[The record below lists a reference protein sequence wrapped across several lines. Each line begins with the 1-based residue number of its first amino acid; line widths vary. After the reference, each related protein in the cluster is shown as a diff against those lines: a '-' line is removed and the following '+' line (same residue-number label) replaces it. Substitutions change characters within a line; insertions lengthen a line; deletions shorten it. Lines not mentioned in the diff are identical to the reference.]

1 MMKSKKIQISRMLL
15 LKSGKFAYCNFDLRE
30 PVHLSGPNRTGKT
43 SIINAIQFAF
53 IYDMHDGDWDDHDLQ
68 ATRKHYFGQNSLLA
82 FEFKTVSGPKTLLI
96 RGSGPVD
103 GYKPTREF
111 WHGSLNEDRL
121 VTFTE
126 ENDPTGIKARE
137 EIDAYLIEMESVPIK
152 TASEF
157 DSFLINEVQILK
169 KARKKDLTAFRRLFK
184 DILGMSGIQDED
196 LKKLIIGLWTTP
208 QQREIDLRSD
218 SETFRKLASEQEN
231 LRKFESKID
240 EIKQVNSEY
249 KTHLENLDDVS
260 IQIADILNSMSI
272 YREERLAKKK
282 EFEEDIDKIITDLKA
297 ESEIES
303 QMSIAFGDH
312 RESRG
317 ELNHQLK
324 TIEGNI
330 EEAKKVDPNLKFTIL
345 EDRKELE
352 RLVNLKNL
360 ESLATKGDALSTNDK
375 IIRVERKISL
385 YQNQLSG
392 KKSLHQIL
400 IDDGIEEISISKAA
414 RVLNQELLEITPDI
428 IDNSASFNQ
437 MKILI
442 SELNENELRYS
453 GLAIG
458 LEHIKEKKIPS
469 LIPIE
474 EAEEEIKKLEDEKKS
489 LEVDLETLENAEK
502 LSKEINTLKESIK
515 MDSKLLELQ
524 GSIEK
529 LELSFSEFSNKIKK
543 LDDELILIKN
553 KVDASKNAQE
563 LLQNK
568 KNKTAELLTDLAT
581 EMDSIENDVN
591 WIRSQNGFQSM
602 VSNTLIESNLISS
615 TIDKTKKAIQRIRD
629 KSDKIENKFQVIYAG
644 LNRSV
649 FFIDSETSYNW
660 LNDEIMQF
668 DEKKNVH
675 HQEIKGFMSSV
686 TDRLSRFVEGK
697 DRIVREINKINR
709 RLSNTPISGLESIK
723 IDVDIIDQH
732 LFNTIKEL
740 LKEANLNN
748 GQQMLFKQDNLAP
761 ENLNK
766 LFETGMISLSKF
778 VGIGFEITD
787 LGEKKVY
794 SNLKK
799 IESTGTTLA
808 IKVAIYGEIICQM
821 IDDDA
826 TIPIFID
833 EVGKLDDENFRS
845 IIDHLYNRN
854 LTPVT
859 AKPTPTSVI
868 PNFYH
873 LLQKG
878 ENKILDEKNRQYNLE
893 I

>member
-30 PVHLSGPNRTGKT
+30 PVHLSGSNRTGKT

-53 IYDMHDGDWDDHDLQ
+53 IYDMNDGDWDDHDLQ

-82 FEFKTVSGPKTLLI
+82 FEFKTASGPKTLLI

-121 VTFTE
+121 VTFSE

-157 DSFLINEVQILK
+157 DSFLMNEVQILK

-208 QQREIDLRSD
+208 QQREIDLTSD
-218 SETFRKLASEQEN
+218 HETFGKLASEQEK

-249 KTHLENLDDVS
+249 KTHLENLNEVS

-272 YREERLAKKK
+272 YREERLVKKK
-282 EFEEDIDKIITDLKA
+282 GFEKEINNIIAELKA
-297 ESEIES
+297 ESESEEK
-303 QMSIAFGDH
+303 MSSAAGNL

-324 TIEGNI
+324 TVEEDIER
-330 EEAKKVDPNLKFTIL
+330 AKKVEPDLKFTIL
-345 EDRKELE
+345 VDKQKLE
-352 RLVNLKNL
+352 KLVNLRNM
-360 ESLATKGDALSTNDK
+360 ESLATKGDALSTNDR
-375 IIRVERKISL
+375 IIKVKRNISL

-400 IDDGIEEISISKAA
+400 IDEGIEDVEISKAA
-414 RVLNQELLEITPDI
+414 RVLNQELLETTPEI
-428 IDNSASFNQ
+428 IDKSVSLNQ
-437 MKILI
+437 MKSLI
-442 SELNENELRYS
+442 SDLTGNELHYS
-453 GLAIG
+453 GLGIG
-458 LEHIKEKKIPS
+458 LEHIKGKKIRP

-474 EAEEEIKKLEDEKKS
+474 KAEEEIKKLEAEKTS
-489 LEVDLETLENAEK
+489 LEADLKILEDAEK
-502 LSKEINTLKESIK
+502 LSQEIKSLEKSIQA
-515 MDSKLLELQ
+515 DTKLLELQ
-524 GSIEK
+524 DSIEK
-529 LELSFSEFSNKIKK
+529 LVESFTRLSKEIKEI
-543 LDDELILIKN
+543 DDELTMVKK
-553 KVDASKNAQE
+553 KVEESKKAQE
-563 LLQNK
+563 LLNNK
-568 KNKTAELLTDLAT
+568 NSTTMKLLNDLVT
-581 EMDSIENDVN
+581 EMEMIENQVN
-591 WIRSQNGFQSM
+591 WIRSQDGFQS
-602 VSNTLIESNLISS
+602 VTSNTLIESDLISS
-615 TIDKTKKAIQRIRD
+615 TIEKTMKSIERIRE
-629 KSDKIENKFQVIYAG
+629 KSDKIETRFEFIYAG

-649 FFIDSETSYNW
+649 LFIDSETSFNW
-660 LNDEIMQF
+660 LNEEIIQF

-697 DRIVREINKINR
+697 ERIVREINKINR
-709 RLSNTPISGLESIK
+709 RLNATEISGLESIR

-732 LFNTIKEL
+732 LFSTIKEL
-740 LKEANLNN
+740 LKEADLND

-766 LFETGMISLSKF
+766 LFETGTISLSKF

-787 LGEKKVY
+787 FGEKKVY

-799 IESTGTTLA
+799 IESKGTTLA

-845 IIDHLYNRN
+845 IIEHLCNRN

-859 AKPTPTSVI
+859 AKPTPTSVM

-873 LLQKG
+873 LLEKG

-893 I
+893 V

>member
-30 PVHLSGPNRTGKT
+30 PVHLSGSNRTGKT

-82 FEFKTVSGPKTLLI
+82 FEFKTASGPKTLLI

-121 VTFTE
+121 VTFSKD
-126 ENDPTGIKARE
+126 NDPTGIKPRE
-137 EIDAYLIEMESVPIK
+137 DIDAYLIEMESVSIK

-157 DSFLINEVQILK
+157 DSFLMNEVQILK

-208 QQREIDLRSD
+208 QQREIDLTSD
-218 SETFRKLASEQEN
+218 HETFGKLASEQEN
-231 LRKFESKID
+231 LRKFEGKME

-249 KTHLENLDDVS
+249 KTHLENLDEVS
-260 IQIADILNSMSI
+260 IQIADILNSMPN
-272 YREERLAKKK
+272 YRKERLDNKNGHEK
-282 EFEEDIDKIITDLKA
+282 EIDKIIAELKSEVDLEGK
-297 ESEIES
+297 
-303 QMSIAFGDH
+303 MSNNAGNL

-317 ELNHQLK
+317 ELNHQRK
-324 TIEGNI
+324 TVEGDIER
-330 EEAKKVDPNLKFTIL
+330 AKSVDPNLKFTIVENKQKL
-345 EDRKELE
+345 EK
-352 RLVNLKNL
+352 LVNLRNM
-360 ESLATKGDALSTNDK
+360 ESLATKGDALSTNDRILK
-375 IIRVERKISL
+375 VKRNISL

-400 IDDGIEEISISKAA
+400 IDGGIEEVTISKAS
-414 RVLNQELLEITPDI
+414 RVLNQELLETTPEI
-428 IDNSASFNQ
+428 MEKSNTLNE
-437 MKILI
+437 MKSLF
-442 SELNENELRYS
+442 SELTGNELHYS
-453 GLAIG
+453 GLEIG
-458 LEHIKEKKIPS
+458 LEHIKDKKIRQ

-474 EAEEEIKKLEDEKKS
+474 KAEEEVTKLEVEKASLEADLKILEDSEKLFHRIKS
-489 LEVDLETLENAEK
+489 LEKSVAADT
-502 LSKEINTLKESIK
+502 
-515 MDSKLLELQ
+515 KLLELQ
-524 GSIEK
+524 ENIEQLVEFFTK
-529 LELSFSEFSNKIKK
+529 LSNQIKE
-543 LDDELILIKN
+543 LDDELTSVKK
-553 KVDASKNAQE
+553 KVDESKSAQE
-563 LLQNK
+563 RLNK
-568 KNKTAELLTDLAT
+568 KNSDIMKLLAELNS
-581 EMDSIENDVN
+581 EMEFIENQVN
-591 WIRSQNGFQSM
+591 WIRSQEGFGN
-602 VSNTLIESNLISS
+602 VISNTSIEPDLISS
-615 TIDKTKKAIQRIRD
+615 
-629 KSDKIENKFQVIYAG
+629 KIEKTVKKIERIGEKSNKIETSFEFIYAG

-649 FFIDSETSYNW
+649 LFIDSETSFHW
-660 LNDEIMQF
+660 LSEQIIQF

-697 DRIVREINKINR
+697 ERIVREINKINR
-709 RLSNTPISGLESIK
+709 RLSNTEISGLESIR

-732 LFNTIKEL
+732 LFSTIKEL
-740 LKEANLNN
+740 LKEADLND

-761 ENLNK
+761 ENLSK
-766 LFETGMISLSKF
+766 LFETGTISLSKF

-787 LGEKKVY
+787 FGEKKVY

-821 IDDDA
+821 IDDNA

-845 IIDHLYNRN
+845 IIEHLCNRN

-859 AKPTPTSVI
+859 AKPTPTSVM

-873 LLQKG
+873 LLEKG

>member
-30 PVHLSGPNRTGKT
+30 PVHLSGSNRTGKT

-82 FEFKTVSGPKTLLI
+82 FEFKTASGPKTLLI

-121 VTFTE
+121 VTFSKD
-126 ENDPTGIKARE
+126 NDPTGIKPRE
-137 EIDAYLIEMESVPIK
+137 DIDAYLIEMESVSIK

-157 DSFLINEVQILK
+157 DSFLMNEVQILK

-208 QQREIDLRSD
+208 QQREIDLTSD
-218 SETFRKLASEQEN
+218 HETFRKLASEQEN
-231 LRKFESKID
+231 LRKFEGKME

-249 KTHLENLDDVS
+249 KTHLENLDEVS
-260 IQIADILNSMSI
+260 IQIADILNSMPN
-272 YREERLAKKK
+272 YRKERLDNKNGHEK
-282 EFEEDIDKIITDLKA
+282 EIDKIIAELKSEVDLEGK
-297 ESEIES
+297 
-303 QMSIAFGDH
+303 MSTNAGNL

-317 ELNHQLK
+317 ELNHQRK
-324 TIEGNI
+324 TVEGDIER
-330 EEAKKVDPNLKFTIL
+330 AKSVDPNLKFTIVENKQKL
-345 EDRKELE
+345 EK
-352 RLVNLKNL
+352 LVNLRNR
-360 ESLATKGDALSTNDK
+360 ESLATKGDALSTNDRILK
-375 IIRVERKISL
+375 VKRNISL

-400 IDDGIEEISISKAA
+400 IDGGIEEVTISKAS
-414 RVLNQELLEITPDI
+414 RVLNQELLETTPEI
-428 IDNSASFNQ
+428 MEKSNTLNE
-437 MKILI
+437 MKSLF
-442 SELNENELRYS
+442 SELTGNELHYS
-453 GLAIG
+453 GLEIG
-458 LEHIKEKKIPS
+458 LEHIKDKKIRQ

-474 EAEEEIKKLEDEKKS
+474 KAEEEVTKLEVEKASLEADLKILEDSEKLFHRMKS
-489 LEVDLETLENAEK
+489 LEKSVAADT
-502 LSKEINTLKESIK
+502 
-515 MDSKLLELQ
+515 KLLELQ
-524 GSIEK
+524 ENIEQLVEFFTK
-529 LELSFSEFSNKIKK
+529 LSNQIKE
-543 LDDELILIKN
+543 LDDELTSVKK
-553 KVDASKNAQE
+553 KVDESKSAQE
-563 LLQNK
+563 RLNK
-568 KNKTAELLTDLAT
+568 KNSDIMKLLAELNS
-581 EMDSIENDVN
+581 EMEFIENQVN
-591 WIRSQNGFQSM
+591 WIRSQEGFGN
-602 VSNTLIESNLISS
+602 VISNTSIEPDLISS
-615 TIDKTKKAIQRIRD
+615 
-629 KSDKIENKFQVIYAG
+629 KIEKTVKKIERIGEKSNKIETSFEFIYAG

-649 FFIDSETSYNW
+649 LFIDSETSFHW
-660 LNDEIMQF
+660 LSEQIIQF

-697 DRIVREINKINR
+697 ERIVREINKINR
-709 RLSNTPISGLESIK
+709 RLSNTEISGLESIR

-732 LFNTIKEL
+732 LFSTIKEL
-740 LKEANLNN
+740 LKEADLND

-761 ENLNK
+761 ENLSK
-766 LFETGMISLSKF
+766 LFETGTISLSKF

-787 LGEKKVY
+787 FGEKKVY

-821 IDDDA
+821 IDDNA

-845 IIDHLYNRN
+845 IIEHLCNRN

-859 AKPTPTSVI
+859 AKPTPTSVM

-873 LLQKG
+873 LLEKG

>member
-30 PVHLSGPNRTGKT
+30 PVHLSGSNRTGKT

-53 IYDMHDGDWDDHDLQ
+53 IYDMNDGDWDDHDLQ

-82 FEFKTVSGPKTLLI
+82 FEFKTASGPKTLLI

-121 VTFTE
+121 VTFSE

-157 DSFLINEVQILK
+157 DSFLMNEVQILK

-208 QQREIDLRSD
+208 QQREIDLTSD
-218 SETFRKLASEQEN
+218 HETFGKLASEQEK

-249 KTHLENLDDVS
+249 KTHLENLNEVS

-272 YREERLAKKK
+272 YREERLVKKK
-282 EFEEDIDKIITDLKA
+282 GFEKEINNIIAELKA
-297 ESEIES
+297 ESESEEK
-303 QMSIAFGDH
+303 MSSAAGNL

-324 TIEGNI
+324 TVEEDIER
-330 EEAKKVDPNLKFTIL
+330 AKKVEPDLKFTIL
-345 EDRKELE
+345 VDKQKLE
-352 RLVNLKNL
+352 KLVNLRNM
-360 ESLATKGDALSTNDK
+360 ESLATKGDALSTNDR
-375 IIRVERKISL
+375 IIKVKRNISL

-400 IDDGIEEISISKAA
+400 IDEGIEDVEISKAA
-414 RVLNQELLEITPDI
+414 RVLNQELLETTPEI
-428 IDNSASFNQ
+428 IDKSVSLNQ
-437 MKILI
+437 MKSLI
-442 SELNENELRYS
+442 SDLTGNELHYS
-453 GLAIG
+453 GLGIG
-458 LEHIKEKKIPS
+458 LEHIKGKKIRP

-474 EAEEEIKKLEDEKKS
+474 KAEEEIKKLEAEKTS
-489 LEVDLETLENAEK
+489 LEADLKILEDAEK
-502 LSKEINTLKESIK
+502 LSQEIKSLEKSIQA
-515 MDSKLLELQ
+515 DTKLLELQ
-524 GSIEK
+524 DSIEK
-529 LELSFSEFSNKIKK
+529 LVESFTRLSKEIKEI
-543 LDDELILIKN
+543 DDELTMVKK
-553 KVDASKNAQE
+553 KVEESKKAQE
-563 LLQNK
+563 LLNNK
-568 KNKTAELLTDLAT
+568 NSTTMKLLNDLVT
-581 EMDSIENDVN
+581 EMEMIENQVN
-591 WIRSQNGFQSM
+591 WIRSQDGFQS
-602 VSNTLIESNLISS
+602 VTSSTLIESDLISS
-615 TIDKTKKAIQRIRD
+615 TIEKTMKSIERIRE
-629 KSDKIENKFQVIYAG
+629 KSDKIETRFEFIYAG

-649 FFIDSETSYNW
+649 LFIDSETSFNW
-660 LNDEIMQF
+660 LNEEIIQF

-697 DRIVREINKINR
+697 ERIVREINKINR
-709 RLSNTPISGLESIK
+709 RLNATEISGLESIR

-732 LFNTIKEL
+732 LFSTIKEL
-740 LKEANLNN
+740 LKEADLND

-766 LFETGMISLSKF
+766 LFETGTISLSKF

-787 LGEKKVY
+787 FGEKKVY

-845 IIDHLYNRN
+845 IIEHLCNRN

-859 AKPTPTSVI
+859 AKPTPTSVM

-873 LLQKG
+873 LLEKG

-893 I
+893 V